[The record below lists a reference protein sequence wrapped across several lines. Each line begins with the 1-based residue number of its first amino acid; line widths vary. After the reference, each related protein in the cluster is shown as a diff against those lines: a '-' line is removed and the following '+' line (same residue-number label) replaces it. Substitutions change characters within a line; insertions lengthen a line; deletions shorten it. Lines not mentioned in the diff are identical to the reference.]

1 MILKICLET
10 LNRTICLVNLI
21 NRPIQ
26 EPCCCVCIGKAQQS
40 SARRQKVSERVISS
54 ASRCCVT
61 TRQLIYSS
69 SRFDE
74 LAKQRSLRSF
84 GFGRFV
90 GHVGHR
96 FSTAMQRRVAI
107 SPSPPPSFAVLSPL
121 FHYSNHLYVS
131 VIFYYCFC
139 FCISFFEMLFYHF
152 FSVIICI
159 F

>member
-10 LNRTICLVNLI
+10 FNQTICLANLI

-74 LAKQRSLRSF
+74 LVKQRSLRSF

-107 SPSPPPSFAVLSPL
+107 SPPCSPFPILIIC
-121 FHYSNHLYVS
+121 VS
-131 VIFYYCFC
+131 IIFYYCFRYCIC
-139 FCISFFEMLFYHF
+139 FSRVFRSIFLF
-152 FSVIICI
+152 III
-159 F
+159 RVLRDK